1 MKQDMRRTGYIV
13 MALKMVDRFID
24 FFAAPAQWTE
34 LDERK
39 RVRIFV
45 LSHIF
50 GPVLSLPIPFLLMYA
65 DPNPF
70 PHVHMLAASILAFW
84 LFPFLLRRWP
94 KRYVTLCI
102 VSILNLNFVV
112 LWGAYNYGAVSS
124 PFLLWYIL
132 IPLLAFFYLGGGPKA
147 QLQVFAQIVLGLG
160 SFSLASLLNG
170 DNLPQHIPMQDMTIA
185 GLLSA
190 FCSTTYAFLMASYYS
205 EIVDNQSELMREVS
219 RHKETLHQL
228 VAAKDEAEGA
238 KELAE
243 ARNAELLEA
252 KSRLEVSALH
262 DWLTGLPNRRYLDD
276 ILAQYCSNLGENGG
290 SIAVLHIDL
299 DLFKQINDSMGHV
312 AGDAMLMHVA
322 KLLVDSANSDDFVAR
337 VGGDEFI
344 IVRTIDND
352 VESLSAFAATLIED
366 ICQPVPYDGKL
377 CRFGACVGIVVEGAE
392 SARAENLL
400 INSDAALYRAKS
412 RGRNRYEFF
421 DEELRSYLE
430 ARTRLSEDLLRG
442 IENKEFIAYYQP
454 QFDART
460 RKIIGLEALVRWSH
474 PVQGVIGPGEFLPVA
489 EELGAVD
496 LIDMAVLD
504 CAVADIEAWKRAGLT
519 VPKISVNVSAKRIS
533 DNELIE
539 SLLAMNLPKGLITFE
554 LVESI
559 FLDETDANLEDNI
572 RQIKDMG
579 IDIEIDD
586 FGTGHAS
593 IVSLLKLSPKRLK
606 IDRQFIYPML
616 RSKEN
621 TKLVESIIEIGKTLN
636 IEVIAEGVETM
647 EQAALLQKLGCDALQ
662 GFVFA
667 RPQAKQQIGELL
679 RQPNEQAAS

>member
-1 MKQDMRRTGYIV
+1 
-13 MALKMVDRFID
+13 MAIKMLDDLID
-24 FFAAPAQWTE
+24 IFAPPQQWPE

-45 LSHIF
+45 LSHLC
-50 GPVLSLPIPFLLMYA
+50 GPVLGLPIPFLLFYV
-65 DPNPF
+65 DPQPF
-70 PHVHMLAASILAFW
+70 PHVHILAASVLAFW
-84 LFPFLLRRWP
+84 LFPFILRHWP
-94 KRYVTLCI
+94 KHYITLCF
-102 VSILNLNFVV
+102 VSILNLNFAV

-124 PFLLWYIL
+124 PFLLWYML
-132 IPLLAFFYLGGGPKA
+132 IPLLAFFYLGGGLKA

-160 SFSLASLLNG
+160 SFSIASLISG
-170 DNLPQHIPMQDMTIA
+170 DNLPQHIPVHGMMVA
-185 GLLSA
+185 GLLSV
-190 FCSTTYAFLMASYYS
+190 FCSTTYAFVMASYYS
-205 EIVDNQSELMREVS
+205 AIVDNQSELIREID

-228 VAAKDEAEGA
+228 VAAKDEAESA
-238 KELAE
+238 TELAE
-243 ARNAELLEA
+243 ARNAELMEA
-252 KSRLEVSALH
+252 KSRLEITALH

-276 ILAQYCSNLGENGG
+276 ILAQYCSHLGESGG

-322 KLLVDSANSDDFVAR
+322 RLLSDAADTDDFVAR

-344 IVRTIDND
+344 IVRTVETDT
-352 VESLSAFAATLIED
+352 ESLSAFAADLIEE
-366 ICQPVPYDGKL
+366 ICQPVPYGGKL
-377 CRFGACVGIVVEGAE
+377 CRFGACIGIVVESGH
-392 SARAENLL
+392 SVRAENLL

-421 DEELRSYLE
+421 NEELRAYLE

-442 IENKEFIAYYQP
+442 IANKEFIPYYQP
-454 QFDART
+454 QIDAVT
-460 RKIIGLEALVRWSH
+460 REIIGLEALVRWNH
-474 PVQGVIGPGEFLPVA
+474 PSRGVLAPGEFLQVA

-496 LIDMAVLD
+496 QIDMAVLD
-504 CAVADIEAWKRAGLT
+504 HAVADLRDWRHNGFA
-519 VPKISVNVSAKRIS
+519 VPKIAVNVSAKRITD
-533 DNELIE
+533 DNLIH
-539 SLLAMNLPKGLITFE
+539 SLTAMNLPRGVITFE

-559 FLDETDANLEDNI
+559 FLDDTDANLEHNI

-593 IVSLLKLSPKRLK
+593 IVSLMKLNPKRLK
-606 IDRQFIYPML
+606 IDRQFIEPIL

-621 TKLVESIIEIGKTLN
+621 AKLVESIIEIGRTLN

-647 EQAALLQKLGCDALQ
+647 EQAALLQTLGCDALQ
-662 GFVFA
+662 GFAFA
-667 RPQAKQQIGELL
+667 RPLPRQNVVKLL
-679 RQPNEQAAS
+679 TSTRQQAAS

>member
-1 MKQDMRRTGYIV
+1 
-13 MALKMVDRFID
+13 MAIKMLDELID
-24 FFAAPAQWTE
+24 IFAPPQQWPE
-34 LDERK
+34 LDARK

-45 LSHIF
+45 LSHLC
-50 GPVLSLPIPFLLMYA
+50 GPFLGLPIPLLLFYV
-65 DPNPF
+65 DPKPF
-70 PHVHMLAASILAFW
+70 PQVHILAASVLAFW
-84 LFPFLLRRWP
+84 LFPFVLRRWP
-94 KRYVTLCI
+94 QHYNVLSF
-102 VSILNLNFVV
+102 VSILNLNFAV

-132 IPLLAFFYLGGGPKA
+132 IPLLAFFYLGGGLKA
-147 QLQVFAQIVLGLG
+147 QLQVFGQIVLGLG
-160 SFSLASLLNG
+160 SFSIASLISGN
-170 DNLPQHIPMQDMTIA
+170 NLPEHIPVHSMMTA
-185 GLLSA
+185 GLLSV
-190 FCSTTYAFLMASYYS
+190 FCSTTYAFVMASYYS
-205 EIVDNQSELMREVS
+205 AIVDNQSELIREIE

-228 VAAKDEAEGA
+228 VAAKDEAESA
-238 KELAE
+238 TELAE
-243 ARNAELLEA
+243 ARNAELVEA
-252 KSRLEVSALH
+252 KSRLEITALH

-276 ILAQYCSNLGENGG
+276 ILAQYCSHLGEIGG

-322 KLLVDSANSDDFVAR
+322 KLLSDSADADDFVAR

-344 IVRTIDND
+344 IVRTVETDND
-352 VESLSAFAATLIED
+352 GLANFAATLIEE
-366 ICQPVPYDGKL
+366 ICLPVPYGGKM
-377 CRFGACVGIVVEGAE
+377 CRFGACIGIVVESGH
-392 SARAENLL
+392 SVRAENLL

-421 DEELRSYLE
+421 NEELRAYLE

-442 IENKEFIAYYQP
+442 IANKEFIPYYQP
-454 QFDART
+454 QIDART
-460 RKIIGLEALVRWSH
+460 REVIGLEALVRWMH
-474 PVQGVIGPGEFLPVA
+474 PTRGVLAPGEFLQVA

-504 CAVADIEAWKRAGLT
+504 CAVDDLREWLRNGYI
-519 VPKISVNVSAKRIS
+519 VPKVSVNVSAKRITD
-533 DNELIE
+533 DNLIHNL
-539 SLLAMNLPKGLITFE
+539 SAMNLPKGVITFE

-559 FLDETDANLEDNI
+559 FLDDTDANLENNI
-572 RQIKDMG
+572 KQIKDMG

-593 IVSLLKLSPKRLK
+593 IVSLLKLNPKRLK
-606 IDRQFIYPML
+606 IDRQFIEPIL

-621 TKLVESIIEIGKTLN
+621 AKLVESIIEIGKTLN

-662 GFVFA
+662 GYVFA
-667 RPQAKQQIGELL
+667 RPLPKPNVAALL
-679 RQPNEQAAS
+679 MKTQHQAAS

>member
-1 MKQDMRRTGYIV
+1 
-13 MALKMVDRFID
+13 MAIKM
-24 FFAAPAQWTE
+24 
-34 LDERK
+34 LDELIDIFASPQQWSDLDARK

-50 GPVLSLPIPFLLMYA
+50 GPVLGLPIPLLLMYV
-65 DPNPF
+65 DPQPF
-70 PHVHMLAASILAFW
+70 PHVYILAASVLAFW

-94 KRYVTLCI
+94 QNYTAFCFI
-102 VSILNLNFVV
+102 SILNLNFAV

-132 IPLLAFFYLGGGPKA
+132 IPLLAFFYLGGGLKA
-147 QLQVFAQIVLGLG
+147 QLQVFVQIVLGLG
-160 SFSLASLLNG
+160 SFSIASLIAR
-170 DNLPQHIPMQDMTIA
+170 DHLPQHIPVHDMTIA

-190 FCSTTYAFLMASYYS
+190 FCSTTYAFVMASYYS
-205 EIVDNQSELMREVS
+205 AIVDNQSELIREID

-228 VAAKDEAEGA
+228 VAAKDEAESA
-238 KELAE
+238 TELAE
-243 ARNAELLEA
+243 ARNAELVEA
-252 KSRLEVSALH
+252 KSRLEITALH

-276 ILAQYCSNLGENGG
+276 ILAQYCSHLGENGG

-312 AGDAMLMHVA
+312 AGDAMLVHVA
-322 KLLVDSANSDDFVAR
+322 KLLSASANADDFVAR

-344 IVRTIDND
+344 IVRTVETDT
-352 VESLSAFAATLIED
+352 ESLAAFAADLIDD

-377 CRFGACVGIVVEGAE
+377 CRFGACVGIVVESGHAV
-392 SARAENLL
+392 RAENLL

-421 DEELRSYLE
+421 NEELRAYLE

-442 IENKEFIAYYQP
+442 IENKEFIPYYQP

-460 RKIIGLEALVRWSH
+460 REIVGLEALVRWSH
-474 PVQGVIGPGEFLPVA
+474 PIRGVLAPSEFLQVA

-504 CAVADIEAWKRAGLT
+504 SAVADLEDWTRNGFV

-533 DNELIE
+533 DNDLIHN
-539 SLLAMNLPKGLITFE
+539 LTAMNLPKGLITFE

-559 FLDETDANLEDNI
+559 FLDETDSNLENNI

-593 IVSLLKLSPKRLK
+593 IVSLLKLNPKRLK
-606 IDRQFIYPML
+606 IDRQFVDPIL

-621 TKLVESIIEIGKTLN
+621 AKLVESIIEIGKTLN

-662 GFVFA
+662 GFVFS
-667 RPQAKQQIGELL
+667 RPLPKMNISALL
-679 RQPNEQAAS
+679 THTRRQAAS